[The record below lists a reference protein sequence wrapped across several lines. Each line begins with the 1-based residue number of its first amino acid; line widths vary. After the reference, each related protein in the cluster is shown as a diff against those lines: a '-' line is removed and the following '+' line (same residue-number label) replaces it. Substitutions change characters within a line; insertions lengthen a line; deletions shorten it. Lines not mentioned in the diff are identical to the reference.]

1 MKVQKPGRMRSD
13 TKRAKQKQE
22 TRKRILRAAA
32 ALFDEKGFFET
43 SPTDIAK
50 EADVAYGSV
59 YAHFD
64 TKGEILIVLHR
75 EYLEENF
82 QKISALKREGRSA
95 IEHLLY
101 FTAQIWEEDTGQTLA
116 NSIAFISYIWVHG
129 KQENGLSPQEIYRP
143 FLELI
148 IPLLQEAQKD
158 GDLPEDLDIGMSLEI
173 SLATYLDLMRQAWYN
188 PAEKSQLFQKLLLN
202 MVHIFRADPAIL
214 QKYVHQEQS

>member
-1 MKVQKPGRMRSD
+1 MKVQKPGHIRSD

-64 TKGEILIVLHR
+64 TKGEILTVLHR
-75 EYLEENF
+75 EALEEKF
-82 QKISALKREGRSA
+82 AKISALKREGRSA

-101 FTAQIWEEDTGQTLA
+101 FTAQIWKEDTGQTLT
-116 NSIAFISYIWVHG
+116 NSIAFISYIWIHG
-129 KQENGLSPQEIYRP
+129 NAENGLSPHEVYRP
-143 FLELI
+143 FIELI
-148 IPLLQEAQKD
+148 IPLLQEAQQD
-158 GDLPEDLDIGMSLEI
+158 GDLPADLDIGMGLEI
-173 SLATYLDLMRQAWYN
+173 SLSTYLDTLRQVWHS
-188 PAEKSQLFQKLLLN
+188 PAEKDRLFQKLLLS

-214 QKYVHQEQS
+214 QKYTD

>member
-1 MKVQKPGRMRSD
+1 MKVQKPARMRND

-64 TKGEILIVLHR
+64 TKGEILTVLHR
-75 EYLEENF
+75 EALEEKF
-82 QKISALKREGRSA
+82 AKISALKRDGRSA

-101 FTAQIWEEDTGQTLA
+101 FTGQIWQEDTGQTLA
-116 NSIAFISYIWVHG
+116 NSIAFISYVWVHG
-129 KQENGLSPQEIYRP
+129 NQENGLSPQEIYRP
-143 FLELI
+143 FIELV
-148 IPLLQEAQKD
+148 IPLLQEAQQD
-158 GDLPEDLDIGMSLEI
+158 GDLPADLDIGMGLEI
-173 SLATYLDLMRQAWYN
+173 SLATYLDTLRQVWFN
-188 PAEKSQLFQKLLLN
+188 PAEKDVLFHKLLSN

-214 QKYVHQEQS
+214 EKYAD

>member
-1 MKVQKPGRMRSD
+1 MKAQKPVRMRSD

-64 TKGEILIVLHR
+64 TKGEILTVLHC
-75 EYLEENF
+75 EYLEEKF
-82 QKISALKREGRSA
+82 QRIKALKRDGRSA

-101 FTAQIWEEDTGQTLA
+101 FTGQIWKEDTGQTLA
-116 NSIAFISYIWVHG
+116 NSIAFISYIWIHG
-129 KQENGLSPQEIYRP
+129 NEENGLSPHEVYRP
-143 FLELI
+143 FIELV

-158 GDLPEDLDIGMSLEI
+158 GDLPADLDIGMSLEI
-173 SLATYLDLMRQAWYN
+173 SLATYLDLMRQAWYS
-188 PAEKSQLFQKLLLN
+188 PAEKDRLFEKLLLN

-214 QKYVHQEQS
+214 QKYAD